1 MPFGTSRFL
10 DGNAKPIFKKYSK
23 QEAAFGSFIF
33 REFYH
38 QLLMQSRNYTNFNF
52 VYFNFVDFFLSCT
65 TFNLRCIVKKKPP
78 ETKSK

>member
-23 QEAAFGSFIF
+23 QEVTFGGFIF

-38 QLLMQSRNYTNFNF
+38 QFLMKSPNYTNFNF
-52 VYFNFVDFFLSCT
+52 VYFNFVCFFLSCT
-65 TFNLRCIVKKKPP
+65 TFNLRCIIKNP